1 MDIRTILGEWLSS
14 HGYKGLRQPNG
25 SCNCLVEGHLM
36 CRSEDVCLIDDDRA
50 CVADNRDE
58 EAKQCEQCCY
68 WGQKDLSFSA
78 NYIIGECTKDA
89 DNNYTTEGIRLSAIG
104 YKFTTRTFSCSDFT
118 KAHAKACDGND
129 GCPRCAAAYKSSIRK
144 CLKLAELEKRLV
156 FTESLIMVNR
166 LAYDRHIQQHNGET
180 VT

>member
-50 CVADNRDE
+50 CVADR
-58 EAKQCEQCCY
+58 
-68 WGQKDLSFSA
+68 
-78 NYIIGECTKDA
+78 
-89 DNNYTTEGIRLSAIG
+89 
-104 YKFTTRTFSCSDFT
+104 
-118 KAHAKACDGND
+118 AKACDGND
-129 GCPRCAAAYKSSIRK
+129 GCPRCVAAYESGIRK
-144 CLKLAELEKRLV
+144 CTKLVELEKRLACD
-156 FTESLIMVNR
+156 EKEIIVNR